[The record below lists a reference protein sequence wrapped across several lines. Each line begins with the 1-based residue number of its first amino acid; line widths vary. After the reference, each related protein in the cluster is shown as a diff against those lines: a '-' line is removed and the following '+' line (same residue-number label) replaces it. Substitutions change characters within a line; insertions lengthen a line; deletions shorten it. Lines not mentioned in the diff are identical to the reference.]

1 MDNPLEILGLKP
13 GDTLKKAHK
22 HRNAL
27 FVKLHPDKNPSE
39 KIQYQKV
46 YDAYLALEKNP
57 ELLEPRKIILPHN
70 ENIIRIEIIV
80 EIEDFYFK
88 KPQTITVNRRIFCK
102 KCHGTGSS
110 KGING
115 RCIHCNGKGKIE
127 SNIFAL
133 LGKDNTCPICRG
145 TGINLESICSSCNGS
160 KYEIE
165 KKSIQF
171 VIDLYDYNKKIVI
184 LHNVGHQI
192 GENQCGSITVYLK
205 IIQDNTVKIEDDYF
219 VVYDKVL
226 PVQKIIGD
234 IKTINIFDRDI
245 TYKIEKYS
253 TESFIID
260 KISPGIS
267 QKLRIKYIDVLP
279 VFTDETYK
287 LYKKILE
294 IEKQYEH
301 PIRL

>member
-27 FVKLHPDKNPSE
+27 FIKLHPDKNPSE

-46 YDAYLALEKNP
+46 YDAYLTLENNP
-57 ELLEPRKIILPHN
+57 ELLNPQKVFYSSNEEIIRVKIIA
-70 ENIIRIEIIV
+70 

-110 KGING
+110 KGLNG
-115 RCIHCNGKGKIE
+115 RCIHCNGLGKIE
-127 SNIFAL
+127 SSIFVL
-133 LGKDNTCPICRG
+133 LGKDNTCPVCQG
-145 TGINLESICSSCNGS
+145 TGVDSESICSFCNGS

-165 KKSIQF
+165 KKSIRF
-171 VIDLYDYNKKIVI
+171 ILDLYDFHKKIVI

-192 GENQCGSITVYLK
+192 SENQYGSITISLK
-205 IIQDNTVKIEDDYF
+205 IIQDNSVKIEDDYF
-219 VVYDKVL
+219 VIYDKIL
-226 PVQKIIGD
+226 PIQKIIGD
-234 IKTINIFDRDI
+234 IKTINFFDRDV
-245 TYKIEKYS
+245 TYKIERYS
-253 TESFIID
+253 TEAFIVD
-260 KISPGIS
+260 KISPEIS

-279 VFTDETYK
+279 IITDETYK

-294 IEKQYEH
+294 IEKQHEH
-301 PIRL
+301 PVRL